1 MSDDEHR
8 DDRSDDDRPAD
19 ERVAWWRRP
28 WVGATA
34 LFAVLAYVPALI
46 AAPGR
51 MTADSKLYLYLDPG
65 RLMADALGSY
75 DPRQFAGWVPH
86 QHISFVW
93 PSGPWYWLFDR
104 VGAPDWIAHRLWL
117 GTLLLTAALGVRWC
131 ARQLGLSPLPALV
144 AGVVYEVAPYIL
156 PYVSRTSVMLLP
168 WAGLGWIV
176 GLTIRATRRP
186 GWRDPALI
194 ALVVLTVGAVNAT
207 ALAMIVPAPVLWL
220 VHAVWGRW
228 CSWREALVVGARTA
242 LLSIGVSLWWIAALA
257 VQGRYGADVLP
268 YSESLADVSFTATSA
283 EVWRGLGYW
292 LFYIRDP
299 YGATTTASL
308 RYLESSLAIA
318 IGFLLPVIALGAL
331 VWVRWAHRRFA
342 MLLVAAGVVL
352 AVGVH
357 PIDDRS
363 PLMRILTGDGE
374 SGLALALRSSTRA
387 LPVMNLGLALAL
399 GSLVAGVAHV
409 RWRSWWA
416 DRFVA
421 IGIVALVLLNVPAI
435 WSGAFVDPA
444 LERDQDPPVA
454 WADAAATLDATGD
467 GRVLMLPGTEFGAY
481 RWGYTVDQPLPG
493 LTERALV
500 TRDLL
505 PLGSPA
511 AMDLWFA
518 FDDRVQDGV
527 AEAES
532 LETIARFFAADV
544 IWLTNDIAFDRF
556 GLARPETVRDLVLSS
571 PDVIDVEAFGE
582 PVVNVPEF
590 AMTDPTELAD
600 DSVGAANAPVE
611 LVFLGTDSE
620 LARAYD
626 RTVLVAGSGDGVV
639 DLAAAGLL
647 PDGVGVRYAAD
658 DVGAWPSDVGVIVTD
673 SNRDQAR
680 HWRSSQDTRGFTETG
695 GPEQDVL
702 DEVASDTRLPVF
714 DDVDATEQT
723 TAEQRGPVVA
733 TASAYG
739 EPFVYTPERRAA
751 MAVDGDPATAW
762 IVGDHGDPIGER
774 LRLTFTDGSPTGRLR
789 LLQPDAPG
797 DRRISRISIT
807 EGASELE
814 PGTRRDVT
822 VEHADDGWSSPIE
835 LDADTT
841 VVEIEIV
848 EVEGGEPFTPS
859 IVAGVGIAE
868 IDLGLEPTLEVVV
881 PPAVPESVDPEM
893 PLGWALTRWRTDPLD
908 PWRSDP
914 EPMLVREITTDALRT
929 VTVAPTVR
937 LDARAPDAELADLFD
952 WPAVASSRLIGSI
965 EHAGV
970 ATLDGDLDT
979 TWMSDFDEAIG
990 ARLTIENVTE
1000 PVERIVLT
1008 QPIDD
1013 ISAITEV
1020 EITGGDVTERLP
1032 VVPDENGTAVLD
1044 LAAAVPPGRLAIE
1057 VTAID
1062 PVVTLDRR
1070 YGDPFVTPVAV
1081 GEVRFDGAPSVDPI
1095 EQLTWTGEC
1104 VVVASIDDEP
1114 VRATLSIDDP
1124 SFLDG
1129 APLSAT
1135 PCTETIEL
1143 DVGDHLVA
1151 GADGPLQLD
1160 RLVLD
1165 DGVRSA
1171 VERTGT
1177 APQVSVLDEH
1187 RYGGSY
1193 TVTGCQDGC
1202 WFVYGAGYN
1211 EAWAADIAGEDAGL
1225 PALVDGGFNGWWIQP
1240 TDGEVTVEVRW
1251 AAQRTLTIAV
1261 VLTVVSILACLVLV
1275 GLAHLRR
1282 RRDRAPAP
1290 KAVVAVRRRAAPLSR
1305 PAAIVGGAVW
1315 IISSFLLIGPWG
1327 ALWGAV
1333 GGAALL
1339 VTGRRLLPALT
1350 AVATVVGV
1358 GGYVV
1363 VVERSEMFRA
1373 DGGWPDRF
1381 SSMHSFG
1388 MFAAACVV
1396 TAAVLADDASADRSV
1411 GTGTVPPPAT
1421 NPSTPPAS
1429 ALPSEP

>member
-1 MSDDEHR
+1 MSDGTQR
-8 DDRSDDDRPAD
+8 DDERPDDDR
-19 ERVAWWRRP
+19 VVWWRRR

-65 RLMADALGSY
+65 RLMADALGTY

-93 PSGPWYWLFDR
+93 PSGPWYWLFDQI
-104 VGAPDWIAHRLWL
+104 GAPDWIAHRLWL
-117 GTLLLTAALGVRWC
+117 GTLLLVAALGVRWC
-131 ARQLGLSPLPALV
+131 AVQLGLSTLPALT
-144 AGVVYEVAPYIL
+144 AGVVYELAPYIL

-176 GLTIRATRRP
+176 ALTIRATRRP

-220 VHAVWGRW
+220 VHAAWGRW
-228 CSWREALVVGARTA
+228 CTWRSALVVGARTA
-242 LLSIGVSLWWIAALA
+242 LLSVGVSLWWIAALA

-308 RYLESSLAIA
+308 RYLESSVAIA
-318 IGFLLPVIALGAL
+318 IGFLLPVVALAAL

-363 PLMRILTGDGE
+363 PLMLVLTGNGE

-399 GSLVAGVAHV
+399 GSLVAGVTHARRRV
-409 RWRSWWA
+409 RWA
-416 DRFVA
+416 DRLVA
-421 IGIVALVLLNVPAI
+421 GGVIALVLSNVPAI
-435 WSGAFVDPA
+435 WTGAFVDPA
-444 LERDQDPPVA
+444 LERDEDPPDA
-454 WADAAATLDATGD
+454 WLEAAARLDATGD

-527 AEAES
+527 AESES
-532 LETIARFFAADV
+532 LETIARLFGADV
-544 IWLTNDIAFDRF
+544 VWLTNDIAFDRF
-556 GLARPETVRDLVLSS
+556 GLARPEVVRDLVLGS
-571 PDVIDVEAFGE
+571 DAVIGIEAFGE
-582 PVVNVPEF
+582 PAPNIPEF
-590 AMTDPTELAD
+590 EMTDPTELAD
-600 DSVGAANAPVE
+600 ASVGAPNAPVE
-611 LVFLGTDSE
+611 LAVLGTDGE
-620 LARAYD
+620 LARAHD
-626 RTVLVAGSGDGVV
+626 RTVLIAGSGDGVV

-647 PDGVGVRYAAD
+647 PDGIGIRYAAD
-658 DVGAWPSDVGVIVTD
+658 DAGAWPSDVGVLVTD

-695 GPEQDVL
+695 GPERGVL
-702 DEVASDTRLPVF
+702 DVVASDTRLPLF
-714 DDVDATEQT
+714 DETDPAHQT
-723 TAEQRGPVVA
+723 VAEQRGPVTAV
-733 TASAYG
+733 ASAYG

-751 MAVDGDPATAW
+751 MAIDDDPATAW
-762 IVGDHGDPIGER
+762 TVGDHGDPIGER
-774 LRLTFTDGSPTGRLR
+774 LRLSFPGGSPTGQLR

-797 DRRISRISIT
+797 DRRVGRIALT
-807 EGASELE
+807 EGAGRLDES
-814 PGTRRDVT
+814 TRREFALDP
-822 VEHADDGWSSPIE
+822 ASDGWSAPIE
-835 LDADTT
+835 LADGST
-841 VVEIEIV
+841 VVELEIV
-848 EVEGGEPFTPS
+848 EVQGGEPFTPS
-859 IVAGVGIAE
+859 IVAGVGFAE
-868 IDLGLEPTLEVVV
+868 VDLGLPPTLEVVV
-881 PPAVPESVDPEM
+881 PPAIPESVDEDT
-893 PLGWALTRWRTDPLD
+893 PLGWVLTRWRTDPLD

-914 EPMLVREITTDALRT
+914 EPVLVREITADAPRALT
-929 VTVAPTVR
+929 PTPTVR
-937 LDARAPDAELADLFD
+937 VDARAADAELASVFD
-952 WPAVASSRLIGSI
+952 WPVAASTRLVGSI

-970 ATLDGDLDT
+970 AAFDGDLET
-979 TWMSDFDEAIG
+979 TWMTDFDEALG
-990 ARLTIENVTE
+990 ARLTIDDVTE

-1013 ISAITEV
+1013 LSAITEV
-1020 EITGGDVTERLP
+1020 EISGGGVTERLA
-1032 VVPDENGTAVLD
+1032 VVPDENGTAVLEV
-1044 LAAAVPPGRLAIE
+1044 ATPIPAGAVVLEITEIE
-1057 VTAID
+1057 
-1062 PVVTLDRR
+1062 PVVTIDRR
-1070 YGDPFVTPVAV
+1070 YGDPFVTPIAI
-1081 GEVRFDGAPSVDPI
+1081 GEVRFDGVPQVEPI
-1095 EQLTWTGEC
+1095 GDTSWSAEC
-1104 VVVASIDDEP
+1104 VAVATVDGEP
-1114 VRATLSIDDP
+1114 IRATLSIDDAGW
-1124 SFLDG
+1124 LDG
-1129 APLSAT
+1129 AAISAR
-1135 PCTETIEL
+1135 PCTERIDLTA
-1143 DVGDHLVA
+1143 GAHLVV
-1151 GADGPLQLD
+1151 GVDGVFQLD

-1165 DGVRSA
+1165 DGVGPA
-1171 VERTGT
+1171 LERGSGG
-1177 APQVSVLDEH
+1177 PQVTVIDEH

-1193 TVTGCQDGC
+1193 RVAGCKDGC
-1202 WFVYGAGYN
+1202 WFVYGAGHN
-1211 EAWAADIAGEDAGL
+1211 DAWTVDVDGEDGGE
-1225 PALVDGGFNGWWIQP
+1225 PALLDGGFNGWWIDP
-1240 TDGEVTVEVRW
+1240 TDGEVTVDVRW
-1251 AAQRTLTIAV
+1251 SAQRTLTVAV
-1261 VLTVVSILACLVLV
+1261 GLTVVAIVACAVLV
-1275 GLAHLRR
+1275 VLAHFRR
-1282 RRDRAPAP
+1282 RRDEPDIERD
-1290 KAVVAVRRRAAPLSR
+1290 VASVRRRATPLTR
-1305 PAAIVGGAVW
+1305 PAAIVGGVVW
-1315 IISSFLLIGPWG
+1315 VASSFLLIGPWG
-1327 ALWGAV
+1327 AFWGAV
-1333 GGAALL
+1333 GGAALV
-1339 VTGRRLLPALT
+1339 VTGRRLLPALAAMST
-1350 AVATVVGV
+1350 VAAV

-1388 MFAAACVV
+1388 MFAVACIV
-1396 TAAVLADDASADRSV
+1396 TAVVLADDATRAPGDRPTEPSV
-1411 GTGTVPPPAT
+1411 VGDA
-1421 NPSTPPAS
+1421 